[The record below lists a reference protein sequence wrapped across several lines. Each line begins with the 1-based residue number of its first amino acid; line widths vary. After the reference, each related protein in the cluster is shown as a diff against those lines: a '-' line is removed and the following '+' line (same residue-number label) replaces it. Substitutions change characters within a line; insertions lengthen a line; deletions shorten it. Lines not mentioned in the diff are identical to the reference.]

1 MGMPMSDRKRS
12 IKLSSSHRS
21 TESRSGGS
29 QIRQGSRTSV
39 AVPSFFTLMN
49 LFCGFVAITQIHQGQ
64 FVYACYLII
73 LAGLFDLLDGMAARL
88 TRGVSLFGAELDSLC
103 DVVSFGV
110 APAYL
115 IYARML
121 EGSGMFGL
129 IISALPAMCSAVR
142 LARFNLQFSEE
153 KKLDFEGL
161 PTPVQAYC
169 IVAIVLNIDQ
179 ETWLLRSGILDTEV
193 LIPVVVLLSFLMV
206 SLIRFD
212 GVPRISFDYL
222 RQYPIASG
230 AYIIS
235 VLLIGFLPYTGLL
248 LVLLVYVLIGLT
260 RASTRSIRALMALP
274 K

>member
-1 MGMPMSDRKRS
+1 MSDRKRS
-12 IKLSSSHRS
+12 IKLSPHRRS
-21 TESRSGGS
+21 TEDRNGAS
-29 QIRQGSRTSV
+29 QARQGSRASV

-88 TRGVSLFGAELDSLC
+88 TRGASLFGAELDSLC

-161 PTPVQAYC
+161 PAPVQAYC
-169 IVAIVLNIDQ
+169 IIAIVLNIDQ
-179 ETWLLRSGILDTEV
+179 ETWLSRSGILDMEV
-193 LIPVVVLLSFLMV
+193 LIPVVILLSLLMV

-230 AYIIS
+230 AYITS

-248 LVLLVYVLIGLT
+248 LVLLVYVLVGLT
-260 RASTRSIRALMALP
+260 RASMRSIRALMALP
-274 K
+274 R

>member
-1 MGMPMSDRKRS
+1 MRDQN
-12 IKLSSSHRS
+12 KLTKSSSLRRLPQIS
-21 TESRSGGS
+21 NGYPQASSGN
-29 QIRQGSRTSV
+29 RASV

-73 LAGLFDLLDGMAARL
+73 LAGLFDLMDGMAARL
-88 TRGVSLFGAELDSLC
+88 TRGASRFGAELDSLC

-115 IYARML
+115 IYVRML
-121 EGSGMFGL
+121 EGSGMFGI

-161 PTPVQAYC
+161 PVPVQAFF
-169 IVAIVLNIDQ
+169 VLAMVLNIDQ
-179 ETWLLRSGILDTEV
+179 EAWLFRAGILDSEAF
-193 LIPVVVLLSFLMV
+193 IPAVVILSLLMV
-206 SLIRFD
+206 SLVRFD
-212 GVPRISFDYL
+212 GIPRISFSYL

-230 AYIIS
+230 AYITA
-235 VLLIGFLPYTGLL
+235 VVLIGFLPYTGLL
-248 LVLLVYVLIGLT
+248 LVQLVYVLVGLT
-260 RASTRSIRALMALP
+260 RASMRSIRSMIALP
-274 K
+274 R

>member
-1 MGMPMSDRKRS
+1 MNEQRRSVKLRSDRRAQREHNG
-12 IKLSSSHRS
+12 I
-21 TESRSGGS
+21 SRVRPGG
-29 QIRQGSRTSV
+29 RASV

-64 FVYACYLII
+64 FSYACYLII

-88 TRGVSLFGAELDSLC
+88 TRGASLFGAELDSLC

-115 IYARML
+115 IYARIL

-129 IISALPAMCSAVR
+129 MISALPVMCSAVR

-161 PTPVQAYC
+161 PTPVQAYFV
-169 IVAIVLNIDQ
+169 IAIVLNIDR
-179 ETWLLRSGILDTEV
+179 ETWLSHAGVLDLEV
-193 LIPVVVLLSFLMV
+193 FIPVVVILSLLMV

-212 GVPRISFDYL
+212 GVPRISFTYL
-222 RQYPIASG
+222 RQYPVASG
-230 AYIIS
+230 AYILAVS
-235 VLLIGFLPYTGLL
+235 LIGFLPYIGLL
-248 LVLLVYVLIGLT
+248 SALLVYIVVGLT
-260 RASTRSIRALMALP
+260 RAAMRSVRVLMTLP